1 MDLTNVLGF
10 GVAGNF
16 AGHLEQ
22 AGEAADFRA
31 IRTAETKAPKA
42 VFPFYLPGMSDSFLS
57 VYPLSSDTIRFPEGA
72 DNLQIEP
79 EVGVLF
85 NINYAGDSVLS
96 LSAECFGAYNDCSIR
111 RPGARK
117 ISEKKN
123 WGECSKGFSGVT
135 VPVDR
140 FAQGGVLDSYRIAS
154 FLIRDGQCH
163 AYGVDSAVA
172 DYSYM
177 YEKLTEWIVDRLNN
191 QKDEGPVEDIHSYIM
206 KLSRPARCL
215 ISIGATRYTE
225 FGSTNYLK
233 KGDLSVVAVYS
244 SEDYSPSDIS
254 ELVSG
259 QKFSEIRCPLLV
271 QKVV

>member
-1 MDLTNVLGF
+1 MDLTSVLGF

-22 AGEAADFRA
+22 AGEAADFKS
-31 IRTAETKAPKA
+31 IRTAEVTAPKA
-42 VFPFYLPGMSDSFLS
+42 VFPFYLPGMNDSFLS
-57 VYPLSSDTIRFPEGA
+57 VYPLSSDTICFPEGA

-79 EVGVLF
+79 EVGVIF
-85 NINYAGDSVLS
+85 NINYAGDRVLS

-123 WGECSKGFSGVT
+123 WGACSKGFSSVT
-135 VPVDR
+135 VPIDR
-140 FAQGGVLDSYRIAS
+140 FSAGGVLDSYRIAS

-163 AYGVDSAVA
+163 PYGVDSAVV

-177 YEKLTEWIVDRLNN
+177 YEKLTGWIVDKMNN
-191 QKDEGPVEDIHSYIM
+191 QKDEGPVEDINSYIIR
-206 KLSRPARCL
+206 LGRPARCL

-244 SEDYSPSDIS
+244 TADYSPEKIVD
-254 ELVSG
+254 LVSAR
-259 QKFSEIRCPLLV
+259 KFGEITCPLLV